1 MRRRSRSLAALA
13 FLALL
18 LMLGACTSGSDEPDD
33 GATDSKNS
41 LPDGSEPSDD
51 EPSDA
56 DSQQDP
62 EPITVFTG
70 ASGYSN
76 QSPDYFGNP
85 IWATGPANVP
95 VDANTSLAIRFAAR
109 QSGSIERASFNIKF
123 DFERAGYHGGDCGD
137 LEVTLR
143 TDDAGVP
150 GEELLGRMVF
160 TDPCGGAGDIG
171 HLVDAPFETPVQVI
185 GGEVYHLVF
194 SNLDPDPGNFVSI
207 NLLNWPDDRGAAYQ
221 LATGDGVLA
230 VQARGSTYWSGSD
243 TGQWGRSEVLETLYP
258 AFELHY
264 DDEVSQG
271 VSYIGARFGSEV
283 TLAPG
288 ATNRIRQLFT
298 PTEDVTL
305 SSAWFRGVEFAP
317 GTALDLRIA
326 QLDEPSDDPNDD
338 RGDGIT
344 IYTGSLAAPTGTEP
358 WFGGA
363 LSATLTF
370 RAGVTYSAEAVAT
383 AGSMIIRPLYQ
394 AEHNEWI
401 SSEQSDWAD
410 SSVEVTDPAT
420 GTWGV
425 YVGSIPHNLSLYFD
439 RLPSAG
445 EADTGQTDPDETNPD
460 DTNPDDT
467 SAGAAV
473 VGEAVTVAVYGDSLV
488 GEADFDAA
496 LEASLDARSFA
507 LVGKD
512 NESGR
517 TAAALLPAI
526 EANPLVADVYV
537 INIGINGEESGAA
550 FRSAVEAALSRIRQL
565 NPDAVVLWSSLHA
578 LPIKISY
585 IVTDRVDP
593 RNVELDALAAAGQ
606 LILVPWAQVAA
617 ANPQIYVEDGVHYF
631 GSEDLYVSTV
641 IAALD
646 RTLAAG

>member
-1 MRRRSRSLAALA
+1 MRRRSRARALAALP

-18 LMLGACTSGSDEPDD
+18 LLLGACTSGSDEPDD
-33 GATDSKNS
+33 GVTDSTNS
-41 LPDGSEPSDD
+41 TPDGSDSSDGPDTEASDAEPSDD
-51 EPSDA
+51 A
-56 DSQQDP
+56 

-123 DFERAGYHGGDCGD
+123 DFERAGYHGGDCGE
-137 LEVTLR
+137 LEATLR
-143 TDDAGVP
+143 PDESGVP
-150 GEELLGRMVF
+150 SEELLGRMVF

-171 HLVDAPFETPVQVI
+171 HLVDAAFEKPVEVI

-230 VQARGSTYWSGSD
+230 VQARGSAYWSGND
-243 TGQWGRSEVLETLYP
+243 TGQWGQSEVLETIYP

-264 DDEVSQG
+264 DNAVSQG

-288 ATNRIRQLFT
+288 ASTRIRQLFT
-298 PTEDVTL
+298 PTEDVTV

-326 QLDEPSDDPNDD
+326 QFDEPVDEPIAEQ
-338 RGDGIT
+338 GDGIT
-344 IYTGSLAAPTGTEP
+344 IYTGSLAAPPGTDP

-370 RAGVTYSAEAVAT
+370 RAGITYSAEAVAT
-383 AGSMIIRPLYQ
+383 AGSMILRPLYQ

-420 GTWGV
+420 DEWGV

-439 RLPSAG
+439 RVPSLG
-445 EADTGQTDPDETNPD
+445 ETDPDETDPD
-460 DTNPDDT
+460 ET
-467 SAGAAV
+467 SAGAAAIR
-473 VGEAVTVAVYGDSLV
+473 EAVTVAVYGDSLV
-488 GEADFDAA
+488 GEADFDTA
-496 LEASLDARSFA
+496 LQASLDARA
-507 LVGKD
+507 YTLVGKD
-512 NESGR
+512 NEAGR
-517 TAAALLPAI
+517 SAAKLLPAI
-526 EANPLVADVYV
+526 DANPLVADVYV
-537 INIGINGEESGAA
+537 INIGINGEESGAD
-550 FRSAVEAALSRIRQL
+550 FRSAVEAALTRIREL
-565 NPDAVVLWSSLHA
+565 NPDATVLWSSLHA
-578 LPIKISY
+578 LPVKISY

-593 RNVELDALAAAGQ
+593 RNTELDALAAAGQ
-606 LILVPWAQVAA
+606 LVLVPWAQVAA

-646 RTLAAG
+646 RTLATG